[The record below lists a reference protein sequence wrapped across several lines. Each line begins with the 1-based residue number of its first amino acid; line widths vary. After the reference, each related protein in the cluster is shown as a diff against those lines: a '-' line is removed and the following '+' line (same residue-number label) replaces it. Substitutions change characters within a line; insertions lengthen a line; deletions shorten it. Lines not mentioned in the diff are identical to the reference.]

1 MKHFSGT
8 LTPDDSKTDGF
19 ELDPKPETTTLITPI
34 PKTFTQMNQAMIK
47 NLRAHIDELL
57 VQKSYWTALAV
68 KQGAV
73 LAKIES
79 LLKQNLTETE
89 KLSLISNQIDSL
101 KNQG

>member
-1 MKHFSGT
+1 MND
-8 LTPDDSKTDGF
+8 TPQTFDNWNRNP
-19 ELDPKPETTTLITPI
+19 DPKPETP

-47 NLRAHIDELL
+47 NLRDHIDELL
-57 VQKSYWTALAV
+57 TQKSYWTDLAIA
-68 KQGAV
+68 QGGV

>member
-1 MKHFSGT
+1 MIDK
-8 LTPDDSKTDGF
+8 PKTISDGV
-19 ELDPKPETTTLITPI
+19 LLAPTAPAS

-47 NLRAHIDELL
+47 NLRDHIDELL
-57 VQKSYWTALAV
+57 TQKSYWTDLAIE
-68 KQGAV
+68 QGGV

-79 LLKQNLTETE
+79 LLKQNLTDAE

>member
-1 MKHFSGT
+1 MNPFD
-8 LTPDDSKTDGF
+8 P
-19 ELDPKPETTTLITPI
+19 PKPITIHFDPPVKQEA

-47 NLRAHIDELL
+47 NLRDHIDELL
-57 VQKSYWTALAV
+57 GQKAYWTDLAIE
-68 KQGAV
+68 QGAV